1 MRTRILVAV
10 LAAALPFLPL
20 TASAQRSKAAAEPT
34 YTKASEIPVEAFFKR
49 PELSQMSLSPDG
61 KTLAA
66 LQSVGGRNNIVVV
79 DLENRKPRVIT
90 SFTEY
95 DVGGVQWINDKRLF
109 FRVVEARDVLN
120 NTRFRGTFA
129 IDIDGEN
136 LRNLTDQSR
145 ATVGAKTI
153 NSMGYLRRTDDGTND
168 LIVEVEQRFEAADV
182 YRVDTLTG
190 RMKENLTLE
199 APEDTDD
206 YVLDWNRIPRVAFA
220 TDRRKGLTTVYYRDD
235 LKSPWTPISS
245 YSSIRNDSERIVP
258 VAFNADNK
266 TLFVGSNVG
275 RDKAALYTYDPK
287 TKQLG
292 DVILEHP
299 LIDVWGRGMRFDAN
313 THKLLGVEFLAEQ
326 QTMVWVDPDL
336 RRVQAGVDKALP
348 NTINELIRAPNNPDR
363 LLVWSWSAT
372 DPGRYY
378 LLTLKPAVKMEPL
391 LPTRPEI
398 KPELM
403 SERKFITYKA
413 RDGLEI
419 PAWLTVPKE
428 SSGKN
433 LPLIV
438 NIHGGPWLRIYG
450 GYPWGRDEAQF
461 FASRGYAVL
470 EPEPRGSMGFGRK
483 HLNSGFKQWGQS
495 MQDDITDGALHLVK
509 EGIADRK
516 RICLYGA
523 SYGGYATLQGLVREP
538 ELFRCGVSFVAVTD
552 LVEFVTSN
560 ESDTNMSK
568 LDFSPVMYTQVGDP
582 SKDRDMLMANSPAMN
597 AKKIKVPVLLAMGQ
611 IDVRV
616 PLEHGRRMRSAME
629 ASGVKHEYI
638 VYSGEGHGWNKD
650 ENNFD
655 WYKRVEKFLAENLK

>member
-1 MRTRILVAV
+1 MRAPIVAAV
-10 LAAALPFLPL
+10 FAAALPFLTLPA
-20 TASAQRSKAAAEPT
+20 TAQKSKAIEPT

-49 PELSQMSLSPDG
+49 PELSNMSLSPDG

-66 LQSVGGRNNIVVV
+66 LTSVGGRNNIVVV

-95 DVGGVQWINDKRLF
+95 DVGGVEWINDKRLF
-109 FRVVEARDVLN
+109 FRVVESRDVLN

-136 LRNLTDQSR
+136 LRNLTDTTR

-153 NSMGYLRRTDDGTND
+153 ASMGFERRTDDGTDD
-168 LIVEVEQRFEAADV
+168 LIVEVEQRFEAADI
-182 YRVDTLTG
+182 YRVDTRTG

-199 APEDTDD
+199 APEDTDG
-206 YVLDWNRIPRVAFA
+206 YVLDWNRIPRVAFSS
-220 TDRRKGLTTVYYRDD
+220 DRRKGITSIYYRDD
-235 LKSPWTPISS
+235 LKSPWTPLLS
-245 YSSIRNDSERIVP
+245 YGLANDSERIVP
-258 VAFNADNK
+258 IAFNADNQ
-266 TLFVGSNVG
+266 TLFVTSNVG

-287 TKQLG
+287 TKKLG
-292 DVILEHP
+292 DLILEHP
-299 LIDVWGRGMRFDAN
+299 MIDINGAGLRFDN
-313 THKLLGVEFLAEQ
+313 KTHRLLGVGFAADKP
-326 QTMVWVDPDL
+326 TVIWVDQDL
-336 RRVQAGVDKALP
+336 ARVQAQVDKALP
-348 NTINELIRAPNNPDR
+348 NTINQLIRASNNPDR
-363 LLVWSWSAT
+363 LLVFSWSST

-378 LLTLKPAVKMEPL
+378 LLSLKPTVKMEPL

-403 SERKFITYKA
+403 SETKFITYKA

-433 LPLIV
+433 LPLVV

-461 FASRGYAVL
+461 LASRGYAVL
-470 EPEPRGSMGFGRK
+470 EPEPRASTGFGRK

-509 EGIADRK
+509 EGIVDRK

-538 ELFRCGVSFVAVTD
+538 DLFRCGVSFVAVTD

-560 ESDTNMSK
+560 ESDTNMNK
-568 LDFSPVMYTQVGDP
+568 LDFAPVMYSQVGDP
-582 SKDRDMLMANSPAMN
+582 SKDKAMLVANSPAMN
-597 AKKIKVPVLLAMGQ
+597 AAKIKVPVLLAMGQ

-629 ASGVKHEYI
+629 ASGVKHEYV

-655 WYKRVEKFLAENLK
+655 WYKRVEKFLAQNLK